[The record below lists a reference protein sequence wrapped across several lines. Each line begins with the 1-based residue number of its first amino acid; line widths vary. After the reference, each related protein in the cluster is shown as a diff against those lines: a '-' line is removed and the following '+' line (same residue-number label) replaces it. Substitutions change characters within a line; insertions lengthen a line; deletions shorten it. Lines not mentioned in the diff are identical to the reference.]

1 MNQYLEERYMKTLI
15 MHLEDIS
22 KSLKIISG
30 RIEKEEKNESEKD
43 SYAKRYF
50 AKSE

>member
-1 MNQYLEERYMKTLI
+1 MNETDKIFKVIAL
-15 MHLEDIS
+15 HLEDIS

-30 RIEKEEKNESEKD
+30 RLEKDEKKESEKD

-50 AKSE
+50 ARSE

>member
-1 MNQYLEERYMKTLI
+1 MDEVDKRIVKTIAL
-15 MHLEDIS
+15 HLEDIS

-30 RIEKEEKNESEKD
+30 RIEKDDKKESEKD
-43 SYAKRYF
+43 TYAKRYF